1 MKKITANLVLTP
13 NGFEKGVVITLDDN
27 SVIAKMEYN
36 VENIDSI
43 SGLEYYNGVIIPGM
57 VNSHSHIEYSYV
69 KGLIPQGGGLP
80 EFIRSIIG
88 IKIKNEIPDS
98 VKKEQASIWDKKL
111 YEQGVVA
118 VADHNNNDYV
128 HEMKSSSSVYY
139 HDLIELFD
147 VDNQTADE
155 TFSQGIKR
163 MEHSRSLGLGA
174 TVIPHACYT
183 MEDRLIALTG
193 GEVVS
198 NDGIKATGVFSTHFK
213 ESVDLGGEKETSRII
228 DNVSKDRSSV
238 IFVHCIYAKEED
250 LKPAMD
256 KFGDKLTICSCPMSN
271 LYIENKIGDFDLFR
285 RLGIRMVLGTDSL
298 SSNTMLSMVD
308 EMKCLSRNYPN
319 IPTEEIISM
328 ATINGAKAIEIDSWA
343 GTIEEGKRP
352 GLVLLEGMDLMKIKF
367 TENTTSRRLI

>member
-1 MKKITANLVLTP
+1 MKKITANLILTP
-13 NGFEKGVVITLDDN
+13 NGFEKGIIITIDENLIINKIERNVDD
-27 SVIAKMEYN
+27 
-36 VENIDSI
+36 IDSI
-43 SGLEYYNGVIIPGM
+43 PGLEHYNGVIIPGM
-57 VNSHSHIEYSYV
+57 VNCHSHIEYSYV

-98 VKKEQASIWDKKL
+98 VKIQQAAAWDKKL
-111 YEQGVVA
+111 YEQGVIA

-128 HEMKSSSSVYY
+128 YEMKKSSNVYY

-155 TFSQGIKR
+155 TFHQGIRR
-163 MEHSRSLGLGA
+163 MEHSLSLGLAA

-193 GEVVS
+193 GEAVS
-198 NDGIKATGVFSTHFK
+198 NDGIRAAGVFSTHFK
-213 ESVDLGGEKETSRII
+213 ESVELGGSDETVRII
-228 DNVSKDRSSV
+228 ENVSKDRTSV

-250 LKPAMD
+250 LRPAID
-256 KFGDKLTICSCPMSN
+256 KFGDRLTVCSCPMSN
-271 LYIENKIGDFDLFR
+271 VYIENKMGDFDLFR
-285 RLGIRMVLGTDSL
+285 RLGIRMALGTDSL

-308 EMKCLSRNYPN
+308 EMKCLARYYPN
-319 IPTEEIISM
+319 IPTQEIISM
-328 ATINGAKAIEIDSWA
+328 ATENGAKAIEIDSWA

-352 GLVLLEGMDLMKIKF
+352 GLVLLEDMDLVNVKF
-367 TENTTSRRLI
+367 TENTTSRRLV